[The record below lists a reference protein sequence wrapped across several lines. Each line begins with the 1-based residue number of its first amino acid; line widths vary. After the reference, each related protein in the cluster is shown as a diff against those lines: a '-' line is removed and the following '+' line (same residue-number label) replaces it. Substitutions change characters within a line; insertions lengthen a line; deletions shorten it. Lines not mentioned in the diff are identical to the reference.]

1 MQTFST
7 DVPFGNNGLSTT
19 NIFNI
24 LNGPRVLWLQSCGDR
39 MPSLLLQHRALH
51 ADVPLKSGL
60 RQVGLSVVMCT
71 PELEGSGFGL
81 EILLSRPSEEL
92 LPAQTY

>member
-1 MQTFST
+1 MF
-7 DVPFGNNGLSTT
+7 L
-19 NIFNI
+19 II

-39 MPSLLLQHRALH
+39 MLSLLMQHRALH

-60 RQVGLSVVMCT
+60 CEVALSVIMCT
-71 PELEGSGFGL
+71 PELQGSGFGL
-81 EILLSRPSEEL
+81 EILLIRPSEGEL